1 LHDQR
6 EDEVIAQMRCRPVAL
21 SVAALCLAT
30 ANAVHG
36 ETPEGQDSKFFLW
49 TDTSVTL
56 LPYGSGFEVD
66 PGEQSTL
73 TLEHA
78 HASSIGDLFM
88 FVDFTHFHDQ
98 DAETGND
105 STWYGEIGPRL
116 SLGKVFGAT
125 LSRTLFR
132 RSLFEIKD
140 VLLAAQYERGEDADV
155 AEAVLLGLGFDL
167 DVSEA
172 GILGGTKFNYL
183 QVNFYGRDE
192 LTAGVQHGFR
202 DMQITTVGSYPFKAG
217 RASCLIDGYF
227 DWVLGIGSED
237 WSFHFNPQITVDV
250 GEFWNA
256 PKKLYAGVEVDLWLN
271 KYQIPDSSA
280 FDTNQTAISLMA
292 KYHF

>member
-1 LHDQR
+1 
-6 EDEVIAQMRCRPVAL
+6 VIAQVRWRPPAL
-21 SVAALCLAT
+21 SVAALCLSA
-30 ANAVHG
+30 AASARG
-36 ETPEGQDSKFFLW
+36 ETAEGPDTGFFLW
-49 TDTSVTL
+49 TDTSATL

-78 HASSIGDLFM
+78 HASRIGDLFM
-88 FVDFTHFHDQ
+88 FVDFTHFQDQ
-98 DAETGND
+98 DAATGNG

-116 SLGKVFGAT
+116 SLGKLFGAK

-155 AEAVLLGLGFDL
+155 AEAVLLGLGLDL
-167 DVSEA
+167 DASEA
-172 GILGGTKFNYL
+172 GILGGTRFNYL
-183 QVNFYGRDE
+183 QMNFYGRAE
-192 LTAGVQHGFR
+192 LSEGVQHGFR
-202 DMQITTVGSYPFKAG
+202 DMQITTVGSYPFNVG
-217 RASCLIDGYF
+217 RASLLVDGYF

-237 WSFHFNPQITVDV
+237 WSFHLNPQVTVDV

-256 PKKLYAGVEVDLWLN
+256 PKKLYAGVEIDLWWN
-271 KYQIPDSSA
+271 KYQIPDSAA
-280 FDTNQTAISLMA
+280 FDTTQTAISLMA